1 MAITLTV
8 TRKNNLVVIA
18 AWGFMLL
25 GSILPEIILH
35 EVLHR
40 SDLVAWLTSGR
51 LVTLAVLTA
60 VSWLWQP
67 LRPLWKYAAILLVFA
82 GGQEVM
88 NRVRE
93 TAVWQNTL
101 NQWGSSFARD
111 YLAVQVW
118 KLGSTAIVLVGL
130 FALGFRRKDAFL
142 VRGQL
147 DAPITPVKWLGF
159 PKPEPWTHFG
169 AKWIVFLS
177 IGMVV
182 LLNIFGTVHLDSLMA
197 ALGMMPVILILSALN
212 AFNEEV
218 TYRSAQLAPLEPAVG
233 SRQAL
238 WITAVLFAIMHY
250 YSAINGVAGVILTI
264 FMGWMLSKAMLE
276 TRGFFWS
283 WLIHFTQ
290 DVVIFWFIAGSS
302 TILS

>member
-1 MAITLTV
+1 MATMAAVRRNNWLTA
-8 TRKNNLVVIA
+8 A
-18 AWGFMLL
+18 AWGVMLL
-25 GSILPEIILH
+25 SSILPEIILH
-35 EVLHR
+35 DYLHR
-40 SDLVAWLTSGR
+40 PGLILWVTWGR
-51 LVTLAVLTA
+51 LAALAAVTA
-60 VSWLWQP
+60 VSRLWQP
-67 LRPLWKYAAILLVFA
+67 LRPLWKYAAILLIFA

-88 NRVRE
+88 NGARE

-118 KLGSTAIVLVGL
+118 KLGGTVIVLMGL
-130 FALGFRRKDAFL
+130 FVLGFRRQDAFL

-169 AKWIVFLS
+169 AKWIIFLS
-177 IGMVV
+177 VGMVV
-182 LLNIFGTVHLDSLMA
+182 LLNIFGAVHLDSLIV

-212 AFNEEV
+212 ALNEEV
-218 TYRSAQLAPLEPAVG
+218 TYRSAQLGPLEPVVG
-233 SRQAL
+233 TKQAL

-250 YSAINGVAGVILTI
+250 YSAINGVAGVLLTI
-264 FMGWMLSKAMLE
+264 FMGWMLTKAMLE

-283 WLIHFTQ
+283 WLIHFSQ
-290 DVVIFWFIAGSS
+290 DVIIFWFIAGAS
-302 TILS
+302 TRLS